1 MEKILVVLSLIW
13 AVGVFIFF
21 INDLIKGFWGR
32 KDMVGVP
39 VVGGVYALNANTTT
53 ANISNGSI
61 TLGGTSTTS
70 ISVNSPMQ
78 TTKALWVEDIDVGET
93 LRLLTFFLQSRHPE
107 VFEEYKA
114 IKKIEQS

>member
-1 MEKILVVLSLIW
+1 MTGIPVIG
-13 AVGVFIFF
+13 AVY
-21 INDLIKGFWGR
+21 
-32 KDMVGVP
+32 P
-39 VVGGVYALNANTTT
+39 V
-53 ANISNGSI
+53 SNGTGTTIARTKAGGI

-93 LRLLTFFLQSRHPE
+93 LKLLTFFLQSRHPE

-114 IKKIEQS
+114 IKKIEKS